1 MVYEIHEKGK
11 GGYFFLVLITKK
23 LKGDFL
29 MQKKIIFFMTICCL
43 SISLLIGGC
52 NSMENK
58 PAATKTFPVKPITII
73 VPFSAGGG
81 LDMVARSLEKVGPKY
96 IGQPFVVVNKP
107 GASGTI
113 GWNELAGSNPD
124 GYTLGITAVELIVQP
139 LYGPTK
145 YHYPTAL
152 EPLVQA
158 STSSFIMVVDAKESW
173 KNLAEFIA
181 YSKEHPGELKFGN
194 GGIGSAGHIIGEAF
208 ASTASISLVQVPFRG
223 SSEVTTALL
232 GKHIEIAFISPA
244 SVKEHIK
251 NGTLRALAV
260 SSEQRLTDPDLAYIP
275 TFKEQGLD
283 IIGNNPIGVAAPKG
297 LPKEVKSEL
306 EATFKAIISD
316 PEFKNSMNQLGMQAE
331 YLDSKKTEA
340 QWLEDNKKLSKII
353 TETGILERIKEQ
365 KK

>member
-1 MVYEIHEKGK
+1 MPKK
-11 GGYFFLVLITKK
+11 LVL
-23 LKGDFL
+23 
-29 MQKKIIFFMTICCL
+29 FMAICFL

-58 PAATKTFPVKPITII
+58 PTAAKTFPLKPITII

-81 LDMVARSLEKVGPKY
+81 MDMVARSLEKVAPKY
-96 IGQPFVVVNKP
+96 IGQPFVIVNKP

-124 GYTLGITAVELIVQP
+124 GYTLGITALDLFVQP

-158 STSSFIMVVDAKESW
+158 STASFIMVVDAKAPW

-181 YSKEHPGELKFGN
+181 YSKEHPGELKFGH
-194 GGIGSAGHIIGEAF
+194 GGIGSPGHLTGETF
-208 ASTASISLVQVPFRG
+208 ASTASISLKQVPFRG
-223 SSEVTTALL
+223 SSEAATALL
-232 GKHIEIAFISPA
+232 GKHIEIAFMSPA
-244 SVKEHIK
+244 SIKEHIK

-260 SSEQRLTDPDLAYIP
+260 SSKQRLTDPDLAYIP

-283 IIGNNPIGVAAPKG
+283 IVLDSFYGIAAPKG
-297 LPKEVKSEL
+297 LPPEVKAEL
-306 EATFKAIISD
+306 ATAFKSIVAD
-316 PEFKNSMNQLGMQAE
+316 PEFKTNMAQLGMQVE
-331 YLDSKKTEA
+331 YLDSKNSET
-340 QWLEDNKKLSKII
+340 QWVEDNKKLTKII

>member
-1 MVYEIHEKGK
+1 
-11 GGYFFLVLITKK
+11 
-23 LKGDFL
+23 
-29 MQKKIIFFMTICCL
+29 MQKKIVFFMTICFL

-52 NSMENK
+52 NYMQNK
-58 PAATKTFPVKPITII
+58 PAAAKTFPLKPITII

-81 LDMVARSLEKVGPKY
+81 MDMVARSLEKVGPKY

-107 GASGTI
+107 GGTGTI

-124 GYTLGITAVELIVQP
+124 GYTLGITALDLIVQP

-158 STSSFIMVVDAKESW
+158 STASIIMVADAKEPW
-173 KNLAEFIA
+173 QDLAGIIA
-181 YSKEHPGELKFGN
+181 YSKEHPGQLTFGHS
-194 GGIGSAGHIIGEAF
+194 GIGSIGHIIGEAF
-208 ASTASISLVQVPFRG
+208 ASTANVSLKQVPFRG
-223 SSEVTTALL
+223 GSEATTALL
-232 GKHIEIAFISPA
+232 GKHIQIAFMNPA

-283 IIGNNPIGVAAPKG
+283 IIVNNSIGVAAPKG
-297 LPKEVKSEL
+297 LPPEVKGEL
-306 EATFKAIISD
+306 AAAFKSIISD

-331 YLDSKKTEA
+331 YLDPKKSEA

>member
-1 MVYEIHEKGK
+1 MA
-11 GGYFFLVLITKK
+11 
-23 LKGDFL
+23 
-29 MQKKIIFFMTICCL
+29 ICCL

-81 LDMVARSLEKVGPKY
+81 VDMVARSLEKIAPKFLA
-96 IGQPFVVVNKP
+96 QPLVVVNKP
-107 GASGTI
+107 GGSGTI

-152 EPLVQA
+152 EPLVQT
-158 STSSFIMVVDAKESW
+158 STSSFIMVVDAKEPW
-173 KNLAEFIA
+173 KNLAEFIV
-181 YSKEHPGELKFGN
+181 YSKEHPGELKFGH
-194 GGIGSAGHIIGEAF
+194 GGIGSTGHIVGEAL
-208 ASTASISLVQVPFRG
+208 ASTADISLKQVPFRG
-223 SSEVTTALL
+223 ASEAATALL
-232 GKHIEIAFISPA
+232 GKHIEIAFMSPP

-260 SSEQRLTDPDLAYIP
+260 SSEQRLTDPDLAHIP

-283 IIGNNPIGVAAPKG
+283 IVLNSFYGLAAPKR
-297 LPKEVKSEL
+297 LPPEAKAELAAAFKS
-306 EATFKAIISD
+306 IVSD
-316 PEFKNSMNQLGMQAE
+316 PEFKINMDQLGMQVE

-340 QWLEDNKKLSKII
+340 QWVEDNKKLSKII